1 MTIIDTLITDRSQAD
16 VDRLNQLYAEGMAY
30 WTEDELYAFCY
41 GKAEPLSATDGDL
54 IDSEDDPIIVGSGVV
69 RGAYNEWDL
78 NRVGRAVRY
87 LWDKIQRT
95 TLTELGVTA
104 RTDWTRQ
111 RIPTASDM
119 SAYLND
125 IRLIRAAV
133 GAYSDTPAV
142 PSTASKLT
150 YQSAN
155 DIERILIDTNRRL
168 DRILES
174 WRYAGE
180 VISGEV

>member
-1 MTIIDTLITDRSQAD
+1 MIIDTLITDRTQAD
-16 VDRLNQLYAEGMAY
+16 VDRLYAMYAEGFPY
-30 WTEDELYAFCY
+30 WTAEDLYYWLY
-41 GKAEPLSATDGDL
+41 GEAEPLSATDGDL
-54 IDSEDDPIIVGSGVV
+54 IDSEDDPIIVGEGVV

-78 NRVGRAVRY
+78 NRVGKAVRY
-87 LWDKIQRT
+87 LRDKIQRT
-95 TLTELGVTA
+95 TLTELSITA
-104 RTDWTRQ
+104 RTDWSRQ
-111 RIPTASDM
+111 SIPTASDM

-155 DIERILIDTNRRL
+155 NIEKILIDTNRRL